1 MSLESPRMD
10 DLFDRHEG
18 FASDPAKQDAL
29 WQALVA
35 RFQEDTVPFDEQWRL
50 FEKVFANRRP
60 EQGPPVVWQP
70 SDEVRRDANLTR
82 LMKKAGVSDYPE
94 LHAWSKNDRAAYW
107 EHAMQVVGLRWDE
120 RPQKTLDVSAGTQKA
135 KWFPGGRLN
144 VTDACFRGRGDDTA
158 IIYRREGEPELERV
172 TLGVLKGLVD
182 RVAAGLKQN
191 GFNEGDRVA
200 LYMPMTPECVAAYL
214 GIVQAGCAV
223 VSIADSFA
231 PPELAQRLR
240 IAEAKG
246 VVTVDGFERG
256 GRRVD
261 LYKKVQEADAPT
273 TVVIPHLGGEPVPLR
288 EKDLEW
294 ERFLGDPEDA
304 PRASC
309 APDDVTNVL
318 FSSGTTGDPKAIPWT
333 QLTPFKAAADAHYHQ
348 DIRHGDVVAWP
359 TNIGWMMG
367 PWLIYAALMN
377 EATIALHEGIPTSA
391 DFCSFVD
398 EAEVTML
405 GVVPALV
412 RKWRETDA
420 TKDCRWDSVRV
431 FSSTGEASNARDYL
445 WLMAQSRYRAP
456 VIEYCGGTEIGGG
469 HITGTVMQPASPA
482 TFSTPALGLDVVVL
496 DDDGNQATVGG
507 MGELFVVP
515 PSVGLSN
522 RLLNRDHE
530 EVYHDDTP
538 KGPDNQ
544 ALRRHGD
551 EMQRLG
557 KGYYRAQGRAD
568 DTMNLGGI
576 KVSSIELERVMDHDP
591 QVHETA
597 AIGVPPPSGG
607 AEQLVVFAVAK
618 DPAPGKE
625 DLKKRL
631 QERIKSQL
639 NPLFRI
645 HDLVFVEAL
654 PRTASN
660 KVMRRELRAQY
671 QEQ

>member
-1 MSLESPRMD
+1 MTLETPSLDQVFS
-10 DLFDRHEG
+10 RHEG
-18 FASDPAKQDAL
+18 YEADAAKQDAL
-29 WQALVA
+29 WQDLLG
-35 RFQEDTVPFDEQWRL
+35 RFVSEDVPFDEQWML
-50 FEKVFANRRP
+50 FEKVFAKRRP
-60 EQGPPVVWQP
+60 EDGPPIVWQP
-70 SDEVRRDANLTR
+70 THRVRRDANLTS
-82 LMKKAGVSDYPE
+82 LIKKAGVAGYAD
-94 LHAWSKNDRAAYW
+94 LHAWSARERGAYW

-120 RPQKTLDVSAGTQKA
+120 KPERTLDVSGGAQKA

-144 VTDACFRGRGDDTA
+144 VTDACFRGQGDDTA
-158 IIYRREGEPELERV
+158 IIYRREGEKDLERV

-182 RVAAGLKQN
+182 RVAAGLEQH
-191 GFNEGDRVA
+191 GFKEGDRVA

-256 GRRVD
+256 GRRVA
-261 LYKKVQEADAPT
+261 LYEKVEEADAPMSI
-273 TVVIPHLGGEPVPLR
+273 VIPHLGDGQARLR
-288 EKDLEW
+288 DGDLEW
-294 ERFLGDPEDA
+294 ERFLGDPDKA
-304 PRASC
+304 PRVSC
-309 APDDVTNVL
+309 APEDVTNVL

-333 QLTPFKAAADAHYHQ
+333 QLTPFKAAADGHFHQ
-348 DIRHGDVVAWP
+348 DVRRGDVVAWP
-359 TNIGWMMG
+359 TNVGWMMG

-377 EATIALHEGIPTSA
+377 EATIALHEGVPTSA
-391 DFCSFVD
+391 DFCTFVD

-405 GVVPALV
+405 GVVPAVV

-420 TKDCRWDSVRV
+420 TKECSWQSVRV

-445 WLMAQSRYRAP
+445 WLMSQTDYRAP

-469 HITGTVMQPASPA
+469 HITGTVLQPASPA
-482 TFSTPALGLDVVVL
+482 TFSTPALGLNVVVL
-496 DDDGNQATVGG
+496 DEEGKAVAPGG

-515 PSVGLSN
+515 PSVGLSD
-522 RLLNRDHE
+522 RLLNRDHD
-530 EVYHDDTP
+530 EVYHEGTP
-538 KGPDNQ
+538 TGPDGE

-597 AIGVPPPSGG
+597 AIGVAPPSGG

-618 DPAPGKE
+618 DDDPDKE
-625 DLKKRL
+625 GLKKKL
-631 QERIKSQL
+631 QERIKAQL

-645 HDLVFVEAL
+645 HDLVFIEAL

-660 KVMRRELRAQY
+660 KVMRRELRSEY
-671 QEQ
+671 SP